1 MSDFNEE
8 ESSGRRKFIRVTTIG
23 ISAACGIFPLAAGI
37 PALLDPVKK
46 NSGESTKVPWSKVAP
61 FASLPEDGSPAKF
74 EVVQETVVDAWTTYK
89 DIPVGAVYL
98 TRKQDEVI
106 AFNLKCPHL
115 GCAIDFRKQ
124 TKDYFCPCH
133 NSSFALDGSVTT
145 ESSPSPRPMDTM
157 ETKVEKGQVWIRF
170 QQFRPNIEE
179 KIPLS

>member
-37 PALLDPVKK
+37 PALLDPVKQ
-46 NSGESTKVPWSKVAP
+46 NSGESAKVPWSKVAP

-98 TRKQDEVI
+98 TRKEDRVI

-124 TKDYFCPCH
+124 TNDYFCPCH

-145 ESSPSPRPMDTM
+145 ENSPSPRPMDTM

-170 QQFRPNIEE
+170 QQFRPNIKE

>member
-8 ESSGRRKFIRVTTIG
+8 ESLGRRKFIRVTTIG

-46 NSGESTKVPWSKVAP
+46 NSEESAKVPWSKVAP

-124 TKDYFCPCH
+124 TNDYFCPCH

-145 ESSPSPRPMDTM
+145 ENSPSPRPMDTM

>member
-37 PALLDPVKK
+37 PALLDPVKR
-46 NSGESTKVPWSKVAP
+46 NLGESAKVPWSKVAP

-124 TKDYFCPCH
+124 TNDYFCPCH

-145 ESSPSPRPMDTM
+145 ENSPSPRPMDTM

>member
-1 MSDFNEE
+1 
-8 ESSGRRKFIRVTTIG
+8 
-23 ISAACGIFPLAAGI
+23 
-37 PALLDPVKK
+37 
-46 NSGESTKVPWSKVAP
+46 
-61 FASLPEDGSPAKF
+61 
-74 EVVQETVVDAWTTYK
+74 VVQETVVDAWTTYK

-124 TKDYFCPCH
+124 TNDYFCPCH

-145 ESSPSPRPMDTM
+145 ENSPSPRPMDTM